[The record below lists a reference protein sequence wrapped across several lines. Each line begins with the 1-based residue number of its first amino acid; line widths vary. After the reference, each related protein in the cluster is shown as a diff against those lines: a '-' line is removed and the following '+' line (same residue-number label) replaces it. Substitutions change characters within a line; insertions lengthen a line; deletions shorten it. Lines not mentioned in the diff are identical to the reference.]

1 MQISQKDRSLLLLI
15 AAVLVIF
22 WAVYSLFSNIFF
34 SAAFQVSDISK
45 ITSNKEVK
53 WLNVSRPLEKSDLK
67 DRVILLDFWTYAC
80 VSCIENIPEIKKLE
94 KEFGNKLAV
103 IGVHS
108 GKFENEKDLS
118 SIKKAI
124 LRYDITHPVLQDAE
138 MKVWHSFKVKAWP
151 TLILINPHGNIVK
164 TYSAEDDF
172 ETIHRD
178 VKKQVA
184 KFKYEIKRE
193 ALPITLEKYDLV
205 SNVLSFPTKLEYAAE
220 FSYKSAKAP
229 ALLIANTGK
238 NNIIASNMLGGIITK
253 IGSGKE
259 GFEDGS
265 FDVASFRFP
274 QGLLYSDNKLYVAD
288 SGNHAL
294 RVIDFMQGSVS
305 TLIGSGK
312 KGKAIEVGRVLEAK
326 DVELSSPSDIEF
338 FPDRKHIVIANA
350 GSNQILSFDID
361 NNSISVLAGNG
372 SKGNEDG
379 EDANN
384 SLAQTSDMS
393 SYNGKLYF
401 IDSDSSSL
409 RVLDEKGAVKT
420 LIGQGLAKFGHAN
433 GQAKA
438 ALMQHPLGLMV
449 DDTGAYISD
458 SFNHA
463 IRKYDFA
470 SGQIRDL
477 AGFNGRG
484 ESLGSKT
491 QFNEPD
497 GIISVIDRFYI
508 ADSNNNRIII
518 LSRGNLTSE
527 LLDVIPPLK
536 LPKESFLQYLP
547 NLQKIAEAEVKAESV
562 VKLNL
567 QVKEGWKINE
577 SGPSFMNLLELVKDH
592 QANLLASFDW
602 SVVAKKKIEL
612 PKLAAQK
619 NYVLQGVIYYCETK
633 KNALCYVKSYEQK
646 IKASGNSDKMEIT
659 LEVGK

>member
-1 MQISQKDRSLLLLI
+1 MQLSPKDRSLLLLI
-15 AAVLVIF
+15 AALMIVV
-22 WAVYSLFSNIFF
+22 WGAYSLFSNIFF

-45 ITSNKEVK
+45 ITANKEVK
-53 WLNVSRPLEKSDLK
+53 WLNVSRPLDKSDLK

-94 KEFGNKLAV
+94 KEFGNKLVV

-108 GKFENEKDLS
+108 GKFDSEKDLT

-124 LRYDITHPVLQDAE
+124 LRYDLTHPVVQDVE
-138 MKVWHSFKVKAWP
+138 MKIWHSFKIKAWP
-151 TLILINPHGNIVK
+151 TLVLINPRGNIVK
-164 TYSAEDDF
+164 TYSGEDDF
-172 ETIHRD
+172 ETIRRD

-205 SNVLSFPTKLEYAAE
+205 GNVLSFPSKLEYAAE

-238 NNIIASNMLGGIITK
+238 NNIIASNMLGSIIAK

-274 QGLLYSDNKLYVAD
+274 QGLLYAGDKLYVAD

-294 RVIDFMQGSVS
+294 RVIDFKQGAVS

-312 KGKAIEVGRVLEAK
+312 KGKALEVGRVLEAK
-326 DVELSSPSDIEF
+326 DIELSSPSDIEF

-350 GSNQILSFDID
+350 GSNQILSFDVDD
-361 NNSISVLAGNG
+361 NSLSVLAGSGAKG
-372 SKGNEDG
+372 SEDG

-384 SLAQTSDMS
+384 SLAQPSDLAA
-393 SYNGKLYF
+393 YNGKLYF
-401 IDSDSSSL
+401 IDADSSAL
-409 RVLDEKGAVKT
+409 RVLDEKGDVRT
-420 LIGQGLAKFGHAN
+420 LIGQGSAKFGHAN
-433 GQAKA
+433 GDAKS
-438 ALMQHPLGLMV
+438 ALMQHPLGLVV

-458 SFNHA
+458 SFNNV
-463 IRKYDFA
+463 IRKYDFS

-477 AGFNGRG
+477 TGFNGRG
-484 ESLGSKT
+484 DSLGSKT

-508 ADSNNNRIII
+508 ADSNNNRIVI
-518 LSRGNLTSE
+518 LSRGSLVSD

-547 NLQKIAEAEVKAESV
+547 NLQKIAEAEVKAESA

-577 SGPSFMNLLELVKDH
+577 SGPSFINLLELVKEN

-602 SVVAKKKIEL
+602 SAVAKKKIEL
-612 PKLAAQK
+612 PKLVAQK
-619 NYVLQGVIYYCETK
+619 DYVLQGVIYYCETK

-646 IKASGNSDKMEIT
+646 IKASRNSDKVEIN
-659 LEVGK
+659 LDVGK